1 MVKVLFVCIGNICRS
16 PMAEAIF
23 QELVSEKGLDD
34 QVVIDSAGTGDFHVG
49 EPPHEGTIKKLTD
62 AGVNSNGLVARQIS
76 EEDFLHFD
84 YIIPMDDDN
93 LENIRKQIDD
103 DTNIVVKKLLDF
115 VPDSKVKN
123 VPDPYFTGDFDETYE
138 LVFEACQHLLNDV
151 KVKLEPLQE
160 EY

>member
-1 MVKVLFVCIGNICRS
+1 MVKVLFVCLGNICRS

-103 DTNIVVKKLLDF
+103 DTNIVVKKLLEF

>member
-1 MVKVLFVCIGNICRS
+1 MVKVLFVCLGNICRS

>member
-1 MVKVLFVCIGNICRS
+1 MVKVLFVCLGNICRS

-84 YIIPMDDDN
+84 YIIPMG
-93 LENIRKQIDD
+93 RR
-103 DTNIVVKKLLDF
+103 
-115 VPDSKVKN
+115 
-123 VPDPYFTGDFDETYE
+123 
-138 LVFEACQHLLNDV
+138 
-151 KVKLEPLQE
+151 
-160 EY
+160 

>member
-1 MVKVLFVCIGNICRS
+1 
-16 PMAEAIF
+16 
-23 QELVSEKGLDD
+23 
-34 QVVIDSAGTGDFHVG
+34 
-49 EPPHEGTIKKLTD
+49 
-62 AGVNSNGLVARQIS
+62 
-76 EEDFLHFD
+76 
-84 YIIPMDDDN
+84 MDDDN

>member
-1 MVKVLFVCIGNICRS
+1 MVKVLFVCLGNICRS

-23 QELVSEKGLDD
+23 QELVSEKGWDD
-34 QVVIDSAGTGDFHVG
+34 QVGIDAAGTGDFHVG

>member
-1 MVKVLFVCIGNICRS
+1 MVKVLFVCLGNICRS

-151 KVKLEPLQE
+151 KLKL
-160 EY
+160 

>member
-1 MVKVLFVCIGNICRS
+1 MVKVLFVCLGNICRS

-123 VPDPYFTGDFDETYE
+123 VPDPYLREILTK
-138 LVFEACQHLLNDV
+138 HMN
-151 KVKLEPLQE
+151 
-160 EY
+160 

>member
-1 MVKVLFVCIGNICRS
+1 MVKVLFVCLGNICRS

-23 QELVSEKGLDD
+23 QDLVSEKGLDD
-34 QVVIDSAGTGDFHVG
+34 QIVIDSAGTGDYHVG
-49 EPPHEGTIKKLTD
+49 KSPHEGTIQKLTD
-62 AGVNSNGLVARQIS
+62 AGINSSGLVARQIS
-76 EEDFLHFD
+76 EEDYLHFD

-93 LENIRKQIDD
+93 LDNIRKQIDED
-103 DTNIVVKKLLDF
+103 STIVVKKLLDF
-115 VPDSKVKN
+115 VPDSEVKN

>member
-1 MVKVLFVCIGNICRS
+1 MVKVLFVCLGNICRS

-62 AGVNSNGLVARQIS
+62 VGVNSNGLVARQIS

>member
-1 MVKVLFVCIGNICRS
+1 MVKVLFVCLGNICRS

-138 LVFEACQHLLNDV
+138 LVFEA
-151 KVKLEPLQE
+151 
-160 EY
+160 

>member
-1 MVKVLFVCIGNICRS
+1 MKVLFVCLGNICRS

>member
-1 MVKVLFVCIGNICRS
+1 M
-16 PMAEAIF
+16 
-23 QELVSEKGLDD
+23 DD

>member
-1 MVKVLFVCIGNICRS
+1 MVKVLFVCLGNICRS

-115 VPDSKVKN
+115 VTDSKVKN

>member
-1 MVKVLFVCIGNICRS
+1 MVKVLFVCLGNICRS

-34 QVVIDSAGTGDFHVG
+34 QVVIDSAGTGDLHVG